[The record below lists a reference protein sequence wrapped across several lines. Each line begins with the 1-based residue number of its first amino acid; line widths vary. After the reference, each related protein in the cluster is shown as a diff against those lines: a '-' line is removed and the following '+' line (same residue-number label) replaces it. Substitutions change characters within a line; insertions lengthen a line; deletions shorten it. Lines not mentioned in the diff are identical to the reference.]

1 MQIRKMEN
9 EWRVE
14 IVSENHLFILHEN
27 QDGIILDVWDNR
39 VSEEEASEGNGLIYT
54 RTFWHYDLEE

>member
-39 VSEEEASEGNGLIYT
+39 VSEEEASEDNGLIYT